1 MVFTSLKSF
10 LGSLFIGRY
19 LNDIQENIDKL
30 SFLYYQTNSE
40 TIKKQ
45 IEPRINFLQ
54 DLLWLFKNASI
65 SKRKIIKIIK
75 EIKKTLLNMR
85 FFPY

>member
-1 MVFTSLKSF
+1 MVLTWIKSLLS
-10 LGSLFIGRY
+10 SLFIDRY

-30 SFLYYQTNSE
+30 NFLYYQTNSE
-40 TIKKQ
+40 VIKNQ
-45 IEPRINFLQ
+45 IEPRINFPQ
-54 DLLWLFKNASI
+54 DLSWLFRNTSI
-65 SKRKIIKIIK
+65 NKRKIIKIIK

>member
-1 MVFTSLKSF
+1 MVLTWIKSLLS
-10 LGSLFIGRY
+10 SLFIDRY

-30 SFLYYQTNSE
+30 NFLYYQTNSE
-40 TIKKQ
+40 VIKNQ

-54 DLLWLFKNASI
+54 DLLWLFRNTSI
-65 SKRKIIKIIK
+65 NKRKIIKIIK